1 MLGSNEKKNVSLD
14 KKLLRQ
20 STLILMQDFRITPYI
35 NLIPQL
41 LGLRF
46 EFVWTPD
53 TAQKV
58 LVYLLRHV
66 SSSLNSGISE
76 GKPFLK
82 KYSVNL

>member
-20 STLILMQDFRITPYI
+20 STQILMQDITPYI